1 MQAILRAKLVAN
13 EVRKKQYI
21 IENIHAGFH
30 ESRRAQQSMVV
41 HEAILVIRA
50 IRAKIMSVQA

>member
-21 IENIHAGFH
+21 IENIHAGFY

-41 HEAILVIRA
+41 HVAILVIRA